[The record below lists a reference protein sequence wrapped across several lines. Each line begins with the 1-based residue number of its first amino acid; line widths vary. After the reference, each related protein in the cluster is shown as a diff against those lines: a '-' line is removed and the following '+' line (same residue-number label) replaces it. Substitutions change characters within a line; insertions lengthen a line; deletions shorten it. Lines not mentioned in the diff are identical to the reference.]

1 MGYVLSI
8 LMNALRT
15 WLLTKLWDSFFTRR
29 FNGKQFWAYWL
40 LWTAIITVVLNV
52 LPNDYDYSNIIR
64 FLIEIAHEYAM
75 NLMLYRSRWDR
86 RLFVVI
92 TGYACFFSISVLPEK
107 AWLLYSGMTRTEY
120 VYNKPLYTAFIFLRG
135 LCLVAFVILVR
146 HFHTPPQENG
156 KPRAWIPASTLFP
169 LCTLF
174 VLYRVFNAEGAAG
187 ENDAWTFCLLVMCVV
202 DMVALFLLDQL
213 ESTAQ
218 MREALAVAH
227 QRAEVQSANVK
238 ALGNSYKAQC
248 KMTHEFRGYLFAL
261 SDMLANGDTEAAQSY
276 LDELKV
282 RQTERILLVNTHN
295 PIIDAILNQ
304 KGYAAKEQEIDL
316 HFEINDLF
324 EVAIPSVDLTVVMS
338 NLLDNAIEA
347 CQKLEKAQRRM
358 TVKAIYNKSD
368 NPPTLFFSVEN
379 ASKPVEIFGDHIP
392 TTKPDPELHG
402 FGLPNVMDILHKYDV
417 FYLMDYKDGSFLFCL
432 EWADAANEKAVAA
445 AQK

>member
-1 MGYVLSI
+1 M
-8 LMNALRT
+8 T
-15 WLLTKLWDSFFTRR
+15 
-29 FNGKQFWAYWL
+29 
-40 LWTAIITVVLNV
+40 
-52 LPNDYDYSNIIR
+52 
-64 FLIEIAHEYAM
+64 
-75 NLMLYRSRWDR
+75 LYCGRWDR

-92 TGYACFFSISVLPEK
+92 TGYACFFSIATLSEK
-107 AWLLYSGMTRTEY
+107 AWLLYSGMTQTEY
-120 VYNKPLYTAFIFLRG
+120 VYNKPLYTTFLFLRW
-135 LCLVAFVILVR
+135 LCVVAFVMLVR
-146 HFHTPPQENG
+146 HFHTPLQENE

-174 VLYRVFNAEGAAG
+174 VLYRVYNAGSAAG
-187 ENDAWTFCLLVMCVV
+187 ENDAWTFCLLVLCAV

-238 ALGNSYKAQC
+238 ALGNSYTAQR

-261 SDMLANGDTEAAQSY
+261 SDMLANGDTAAAQTY

-304 KGYAAKEQEIDL
+304 KGYAAKEQDIDL
-316 HFEINDLF
+316 HFEINDLSD
-324 EVAIPSVDLTVVMS
+324 VAIPSVDLTVVMS

-347 CQKLEKAQRRM
+347 NENLEKQQRRM

-379 ASKPVEIFGDHIP
+379 ASKPVKIFGDHIP
-392 TTKPDPELHG
+392 TTKPEPELHG

>member
-156 KPRAWIPASTLFP
+156 KPRAWIPAATLFP

-187 ENDAWTFCLLVMCVV
+187 ENDAWTFCLLVMCAV

-238 ALGNSYKAQC
+238 ALGNSYKAQR
-248 KMTHEFRGYLFAL
+248 KMDARVPRL
-261 SDMLANGDTEAAQSY
+261 SVCTL
-276 LDELKV
+276 
-282 RQTERILLVNTHN
+282 
-295 PIIDAILNQ
+295 
-304 KGYAAKEQEIDL
+304 GYAGK
-316 HFEINDLF
+316 
-324 EVAIPSVDLTVVMS
+324 
-338 NLLDNAIEA
+338 
-347 CQKLEKAQRRM
+347 R
-358 TVKAIYNKSD
+358 
-368 NPPTLFFSVEN
+368 
-379 ASKPVEIFGDHIP
+379 
-392 TTKPDPELHG
+392 
-402 FGLPNVMDILHKYDV
+402 
-417 FYLMDYKDGSFLFCL
+417 
-432 EWADAANEKAVAA
+432 
-445 AQK
+445 

>member
-8 LMNALRT
+8 LMNALQT
-15 WLLTKLWDSFFTRR
+15 WLYTKLWDSFFTRR

-174 VLYRVFNAEGAAG
+174 VLYQVFNAEGAAG
-187 ENDAWTFCLLVMCVV
+187 ENDAWTFCLLVMCAV

-238 ALGNSYKAQC
+238 ALGNSYKAQR

-282 RQTERILLVNTHN
+282 RQSERILLVNTHK

-304 KGYAAKEQEIDL
+304 KGYAAREQDIDL
-316 HFEINDLF
+316 HFEINDLS

-338 NLLDNAIEA
+338 NLLDNAIEG
-347 CQKLEKAQRRM
+347 CEKLEKQQRRM

-368 NPPTLFFSVEN
+368 NPPTLFFSVKN
-379 ASKPVEIFGDHIP
+379 ASKPVKIFGDHIP
-392 TTKPDPELHG
+392 TTKPEPELHG

>member
-92 TGYACFFSISVLPEK
+92 TGYACFFSISVLTEK

-174 VLYRVFNAEGAAG
+174 VLYRVFNAESAAG
-187 ENDAWTFCLLVMCVV
+187 ENDAWTFCLLVMCAV

-218 MREALAVAH
+218 MREALAVATSAPRC
-227 QRAEVQSANVK
+227 RAPTS
-238 ALGNSYKAQC
+238 
-248 KMTHEFRGYLFAL
+248 R
-261 SDMLANGDTEAAQSY
+261 
-276 LDELKV
+276 
-282 RQTERILLVNTHN
+282 RW
-295 PIIDAILNQ
+295 
-304 KGYAAKEQEIDL
+304 
-316 HFEINDLF
+316 
-324 EVAIPSVDLTVVMS
+324 AIPTRHS
-338 NLLDNAIEA
+338 A
-347 CQKLEKAQRRM
+347 K
-358 TVKAIYNKSD
+358 
-368 NPPTLFFSVEN
+368 
-379 ASKPVEIFGDHIP
+379 
-392 TTKPDPELHG
+392 
-402 FGLPNVMDILHKYDV
+402 
-417 FYLMDYKDGSFLFCL
+417 
-432 EWADAANEKAVAA
+432 
-445 AQK
+445 

>member
-8 LMNALRT
+8 FLNALQT
-15 WLLTKLWDSFFTRR
+15 WLYTKLWDSFFTRR

-92 TGYACFFSISVLPEK
+92 TGYACFFSISVLTEK

-174 VLYRVFNAEGAAG
+174 VLYRVFNAESAAG
-187 ENDAWTFCLLVMCVV
+187 ENDAYP
-202 DMVALFLLDQL
+202 
-213 ESTAQ
+213 
-218 MREALAVAH
+218 R
-227 QRAEVQSANVK
+227 
-238 ALGNSYKAQC
+238 
-248 KMTHEFRGYLFAL
+248 
-261 SDMLANGDTEAAQSY
+261 
-276 LDELKV
+276 
-282 RQTERILLVNTHN
+282 
-295 PIIDAILNQ
+295 
-304 KGYAAKEQEIDL
+304 
-316 HFEINDLF
+316 
-324 EVAIPSVDLTVVMS
+324 
-338 NLLDNAIEA
+338 
-347 CQKLEKAQRRM
+347 
-358 TVKAIYNKSD
+358 
-368 NPPTLFFSVEN
+368 PPRL
-379 ASKPVEIFGDHIP
+379 PVE
-392 TTKPDPELHG
+392 
-402 FGLPNVMDILHKYDV
+402 
-417 FYLMDYKDGSFLFCL
+417 
-432 EWADAANEKAVAA
+432 
-445 AQK
+445 

>member
-8 LMNALRT
+8 LMNALQT
-15 WLLTKLWDSFFTRR
+15 WLFTKLWDSFFTRR
-29 FNGKQFWAYWL
+29 FSGKAFWAYWVI
-40 LWTAIITVVLNV
+40 WTAAITVYVNILQNDFRYRYAVDFVMELVLFYGMC
-52 LPNDYDYSNIIR
+52 LT
-64 FLIEIAHEYAM
+64 
-75 NLMLYRSRWDR
+75 LYCGRWDR

-92 TGYACFFSISVLPEK
+92 TSYACFFSISVLTEK

-187 ENDAWTFCLLVMCVV
+187 ENDAWTFCLLVMCAV
-202 DMVALFLLDQL
+202 DMVELFLLDQL

-238 ALGNSYKAQC
+238 ALGNSYKAQR

-276 LDELKV
+276 LEELKV

-304 KGYAAKEQEIDL
+304 KGYAAKEQDIDL
-316 HFEINDLF
+316 HFEINDLSD
-324 EVAIPSVDLTVVMS
+324 VAISSVDLTVVMS

-347 CQKLEKAQRRM
+347 NENLEKQQRRM

-379 ASKPVEIFGDHIP
+379 ASKPVKIFGDHIP
-392 TTKPDPELHG
+392 TTKPEPELHG
-402 FGLPNVMDILHKYDV
+402 FGLPNVMDNLHKYDV

-432 EWADAANEKAVAA
+432 EWADVANEKAVAA